1 MLSEN
6 IALKRITYLLVD
18 QMDLYVIIVCMH
30 YRISAFVTL
39 SLMKN
44 FCKVLNATANL
55 LSDEEFKLDG
65 SEQSDVFAVLE
76 SVFSFFFHF

>member
-1 MLSEN
+1 
-6 IALKRITYLLVD
+6 
-18 QMDLYVIIVCMH
+18 
-30 YRISAFVTL
+30 
-39 SLMKN
+39 MKN

-55 LSDEEFKLDG
+55 LSDEKFKLDD

>member
-1 MLSEN
+1 MLLFEC
-6 IALKRITYLLVD
+6 T
-18 QMDLYVIIVCMH
+18 
-30 YRISAFVTL
+30 AFVSL

-55 LSDEEFKLDG
+55 LSDEEFKLDD